1 MSAPPCAKPCAQKSR
16 KNVNKAAFIS
26 REFTAMNRELLYS
39 VLRDLYREL
48 VASAAWG
55 HWGNDADV
63 LDRGEARA
71 W

>member
-1 MSAPPCAKPCAQKSR
+1 M
-16 KNVNKAAFIS
+16 NKAAFIS